1 MQSEIRLAYRGESGS
16 LYTVR
21 NPETVKL
28 VRRKILYRS
37 SALRGMSLSALCLA
51 LLPAQVSVTTYHN
64 DNFRT
69 GQNLGETVLRPS
81 NVSVGTFGQLFSY
94 PVDGYVYAQPL
105 LLPNVAIA
113 GRHQPPTQSPGP
125 NVPSAVAG
133 STTGVK

>member
-1 MQSEIRLAYRGESGS
+1 
-16 LYTVR
+16 
-21 NPETVKL
+21 
-28 VRRKILYRS
+28 
-37 SALRGMSLSALCLA
+37 MSLSALCLA

-105 LLPNVAIA
+105 LPNVAIA
-113 GRHQPPTQSPGP
+113 GKGAHNAVFVATENDSVNLALELYNSNQNALRDQLGPAVKFAVPTIANGKVYVGTANP
-125 NVPSAVAG
+125 VAVFG
-133 STTGVK
+133 LL